1 MSLIGGLNYGSYKID
16 ILKKIQN
23 LNNKNESD
31 IIKADLSKLL
41 HFNDSSL
48 SKAKFGILDKNK
60 VNIYSQ

>member
-1 MSLIGGLNYGSYKID
+1 VSLIGGLNYGSYKID

-41 HFNDSSL
+41 
-48 SKAKFGILDKNK
+48 
-60 VNIYSQ
+60 V

>member
-48 SKAKFGILDKNK
+48 SKVKFGILDKNK
-60 VNIYSQ
+60 VIIYNQ

>member
-1 MSLIGGLNYGSYKID
+1 VSLIGGLNYGSYKID

-48 SKAKFGILDKNK
+48 SKVKFGILDKNK
-60 VNIYSQ
+60 VIIYNQ